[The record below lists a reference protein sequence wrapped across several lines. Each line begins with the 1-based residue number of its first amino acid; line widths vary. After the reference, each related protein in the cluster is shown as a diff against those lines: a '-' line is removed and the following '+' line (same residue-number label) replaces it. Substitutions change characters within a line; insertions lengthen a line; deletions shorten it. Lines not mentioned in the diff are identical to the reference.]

1 MTLFA
6 QAGPVTLHH
15 GDVLDVL
22 ADLPDGCVDAVVTSP
37 PYLGLRDYGVPPTDW
52 PQVEY
57 VPMTGLPAV
66 TVPAMTCVLGLE
78 SEPLA
83 YVAHLVVIFREIR
96 RVLALDGVCWLN
108 LGDSYSMDSKWGG
121 ATGGRHA
128 KALHGSPGGTRG
140 RRRTGL
146 PDKNLIG
153 TPWRAA
159 MALQGDG
166 WVLRNDLIWD
176 KPNAMPSPVRDRL
189 SSTHEHV
196 FLLAR
201 SPRYFFDLD
210 AIREPLAYPDAANGS
225 RVFGGRR
232 KAVSNAFLNASE
244 RTRGRAY
251 VRSHPGGKNP
261 GDVWSIST
269 SAFPQA
275 HHATMSPRL
284 ADRLVVSACPRWHC
298 PAACGPT
305 STDCGHGG
313 RRPGVVLD
321 PFSGAGT
328 TGMTAIATGR
338 EYVGIDA
345 SGANLDLSLRT
356 RLAEA
361 VADSASD

>member
-1 MTLFA
+1 MRRRCRHVPAVPGPARLWRTADRLA
-6 QAGPVTLHH
+6 AGRVC
-15 GDVLDVL
+15 
-22 ADLPDGCVDAVVTSP
+22 PDDRPA
-37 PYLGLRDYGVPPTDW
+37 
-52 PQVEY
+52 
-57 VPMTGLPAV
+57 AV
-66 TVPAMTCVLGLE
+66 TVLAMTCVLGLE

-166 WVLRNDLIWD
+166 WVLRNDLIWTSRT
-176 KPNAMPSPVRDRL
+176 PCRHRSGIGCRALTSTSSSSLAVPGT
-189 SSTHEHV
+189 SSTST
-196 FLLAR
+196 R
-201 SPRYFFDLD
+201 SGNR
-210 AIREPLAYPDAANGS
+210 S
-225 RVFGGRR
+225 RTRTQRTAHACSVAS
-232 KAVSNAFLNASE
+232 AVSNVPQRVRAHAGPRLCSQSP
-244 RTRGRAY
+244 GREE
-251 VRSHPGGKNP
+251 P
-261 GDVWSIST
+261 GDAWSIST

-321 PFSGAGT
+321 PFSGR
-328 TGMTAIATGR
+328 GR
-338 EYVGIDA
+338 PV
-345 SGANLDLSLRT
+345 
-356 RLAEA
+356 
-361 VADSASD
+361 